1 MFFKVVVRDGEKE
14 QMGSINSFRQSRPSA
29 LGIFGCLS
37 FKQTVIQ
44 LKSLSLLIQ
53 QLNLTLG
60 GKEPLQSVAGELK
73 GLKGAESV
81 NQLKVQPIYYSLNE
95 TNTTNN
101 VLFQS
106 EFPVSSCKLQRA
118 LINFSCFLIFF
129 CLTYSSCGA

>member
-1 MFFKVVVRDGEKE
+1 MVVRDGEKE

-37 FKQTVIQ
+37 FKQTIIQ

-81 NQLKVQPIYYSLNE
+81 NQLKVQPIYYCLNE

-106 EFPVSSCKLQRA
+106 EFPVSSCKL
-118 LINFSCFLIFF
+118 
-129 CLTYSSCGA
+129 

>member
-1 MFFKVVVRDGEKE
+1 MFFKVVVGVGETE
-14 QMGSINSFRQSRPSA
+14 QMGSINSFRQSRQSA

-37 FKQTVIQ
+37 FKQTIIQ

-60 GKEPLQSVAGELK
+60 EKEPLQSVAGELK
-73 GLKGAESV
+73 GLKGAENV
-81 NQLKVQPIYYSLNE
+81 NQLKGQPIYYSLNE

-106 EFPVSSCKLQRA
+106 EFPVSSCKL
-118 LINFSCFLIFF
+118 
-129 CLTYSSCGA
+129 

>member
-1 MFFKVVVRDGEKE
+1 MVNLF
-14 QMGSINSFRQSRPSA
+14 SSSRQSRQST

-37 FKQTVIQ
+37 FAQTIIQ
-44 LKSLSLLIQ
+44 LKSLSSLIQ

-60 GKEPLQSVAGELK
+60 EKEPLKSVAGELK

-101 VLFQS
+101 VPFQS
-106 EFPVSSCKLQRA
+106 EFPVSSCKL
-118 LINFSCFLIFF
+118 
-129 CLTYSSCGA
+129 

>member
-1 MFFKVVVRDGEKE
+1 M
-14 QMGSINSFRQSRPSA
+14 
-29 LGIFGCLS
+29 
-37 FKQTVIQ
+37 Q

-60 GKEPLQSVAGELK
+60 EKEPLKSVAGELM
-73 GLKGAESV
+73 GLKGVESV

-106 EFPVSSCKLQRA
+106 EFPVSSCKM
-118 LINFSCFLIFF
+118 
-129 CLTYSSCGA
+129 